1 MYEEVGENIKVLAI
15 FDNGQI
21 IPKIIKWGRR
31 KLTIKKVNL
40 EYQERDGQSIN
51 YFFAVETD
59 KDDVLKIKYN
69 NEKLTWTIEEVWEE

>member
-1 MYEEVGENIKVLAI
+1 MYKEIGENIKVLAI
-15 FDNGQI
+15 FDNGQV
-21 IPKIIKWGRR
+21 IPKVIRWGRR

-40 EYQERDGQSIN
+40 EYQERDGRSIN

-69 NEKLTWTIEEVWEE
+69 NEKLLWTIEEVWEE